1 MNIKVEDILTRL
13 TAGESVDE
21 IVEKFNSV
29 LNDAIRLDEENK
41 KAAEAAKKAEELKEK
56 KREATKAFVNA
67 IIDILDIY
75 GYKEFVDIKTD
86 DVDEWVEALD
96 ETFGQIDLIKGLIPK
111 TVSKPLDGNFELN
124 KYLKSV
130 KKEDPV
136 IKFLKD
142 FDLA

>member
-41 KAAEAAKKAEELKEK
+41 KAAEAAKKAEELKEQ
-56 KREATKAFVNA
+56 KREATKAFVDSIA
-67 IIDILDIY
+67 KILEVY
-75 GYKEFVDIKTD
+75 GYEDYIKDFDSTEDID
-86 DVDEWVEALD
+86 MWVEAMD
-96 ETFGQIDLIKGLIPK
+96 ETFNQFNSLAAFLPTPK
-111 TVSKPLDGNFELN
+111 TKQSPKR
-124 KYLKSV
+124 
-130 KKEDPV
+130 EDPV
-136 IKFLKD
+136 FKFLKD

>member
-1 MNIKVEDILTRL
+1 MNIRVEDILARL
-13 TAGESVDE
+13 TTGETVDE

-41 KAAEAAKKAEELKEK
+41 KAAEAAKKAEELKNK
-56 KREATKAFVNA
+56 KREATKAFVDA
-67 IIDILDIY
+67 IINILDIY
-75 GYKEFVDIKTD
+75 GYEEFADIKTD

-96 ETFGQIDLIKGLIPK
+96 ETFGQLDLLKGLIPK
-111 TVSKPLDGNFELN
+111 TASKTLDGNLELN

-142 FDLA
+142 FNLA